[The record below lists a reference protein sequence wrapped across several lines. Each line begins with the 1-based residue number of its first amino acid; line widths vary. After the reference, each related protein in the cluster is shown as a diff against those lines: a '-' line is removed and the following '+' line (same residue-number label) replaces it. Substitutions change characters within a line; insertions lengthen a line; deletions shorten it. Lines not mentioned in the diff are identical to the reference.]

1 MNNQHPTTNI
11 QHPISR
17 RAGGGT
23 GCWLLDVGCWMFF
36 IFTFLYAPPRLFS
49 QAATN
54 ELSAL
59 VPAYGEI
66 PPTFL
71 EQHGM
76 ATQSGQAIFASI
88 VLLAGL
94 LFFVIWKKLHP
105 PPPPILPPEVQACE
119 SLAKLLRQPED
130 GKTLSEV
137 SQILRCYFASV
148 LGLPPVK
155 LTTTEICMALAS
167 QERIGLELVQPISDF
182 LRKCDERK
190 FSPALDATPLNAAA
204 RALELVAAAEGRRS
218 RSAHVP
224 GAAMSPMQDA
234 PNNQQTQPS
243 SDAAASGDGR
253 TP

>member
-1 MNNQHPTTNI
+1 MRQL
-11 QHPISR
+11 S
-17 RAGGGT
+17 
-23 GCWLLDVGCWMFF
+23 GCSLLDVGCWMFF
-36 IFTFLYAPPRLFS
+36 IFTFLVAPPCLFS
-49 QAATN
+49 QSATN
-54 ELSAL
+54 ELFAL
-59 VPAYGEI
+59 APAYGEM

-119 SLAKLLRQPED
+119 ALAKLLRQSED

-137 SQILRCYFASV
+137 SQILCCYFASV

-155 LTTTEICMALAS
+155 LTTAEICMALAS
-167 QERIGLELVQPISDF
+167 QERIDLELVRPVSDF

-190 FSPALDATPLNAAA
+190 FSPAPDAAPLNAASC
-204 RALELVAAAEGRRS
+204 ALALVALAEKVRSRRS
-218 RSAHVP
+218 TPVP
-224 GAAMSPMQDA
+224 GAALA
-234 PNNQQTQPS
+234 PLQEAVTDQQTQPS

-253 TP
+253 TPK